1 LGKRYLYN
9 IIHKLSDVGQQQ
21 RKETY
26 MNFFTCIAIKPLN
39 DGTKGFRFNL
49 LGLKGLTRKRQFK
62 SRGFKLFDR
71 SDCMVGFH
79 FWKRTVWFETK
90 RNTNSVRKLW
100 HFAG

>member
-1 LGKRYLYN
+1 MSDNNLERNYN
-9 IIHKLSDVGQQQ
+9 
-21 RKETY
+21 
-26 MNFFTCIAIKPLN
+26 MNYFTCIAIKPLN

-49 LGLKGLTRKRQFK
+49 LGKKGIYRKRQIK

-71 SDCMVGFH
+71 GDCMVGFH
-79 FWKRTVWFETK
+79 LGKRSVYFESK